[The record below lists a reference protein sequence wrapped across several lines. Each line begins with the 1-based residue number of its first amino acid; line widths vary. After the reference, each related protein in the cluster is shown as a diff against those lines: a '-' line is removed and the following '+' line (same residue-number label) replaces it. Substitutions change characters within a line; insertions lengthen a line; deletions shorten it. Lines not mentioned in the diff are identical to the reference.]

1 MNQLTWLQSWFL
13 EQCDGEW
20 EHSYGVRV
28 DTLDNPGWSLE
39 IDLAG
44 TALQDAV
51 QSRRFDERSEN
62 DWISYE
68 INEGKFQGYGG
79 PANLTEL
86 MDIFQEIW
94 NKRA

>member
-51 QSRRFDERSEN
+51 HVHQDYVR
-62 DWISYE
+62 I
-68 INEGKFQGYGG
+68 GKFEH
-79 PANLTEL
+79 PAWDPCVNADLNVCRTAL
-86 MDIFQEIW
+86 H
-94 NKRA
+94 RTLAV